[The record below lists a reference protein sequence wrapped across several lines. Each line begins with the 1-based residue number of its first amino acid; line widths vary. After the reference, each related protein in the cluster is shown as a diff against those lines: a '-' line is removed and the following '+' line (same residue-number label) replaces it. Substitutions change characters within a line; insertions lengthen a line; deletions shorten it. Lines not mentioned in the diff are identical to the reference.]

1 MIESFDNCKA
11 RALAGGSPTRTDVLE
26 DPDVLAKYPQNKTVL
41 EVMEEAKMVPIMV
54 DAPQLIEVFGRE
66 LSLAVSG
73 EKKPQ
78 EALDTVAKEMENM
91 K

>member
-1 MIESFDNCKA
+1 
-11 RALAGGSPTRTDVLE
+11 
-26 DPDVLAKYPQNKTVL
+26 
-41 EVMEEAKMVPIMV
+41 MEEAKMVPIMV

-73 EKKPQ
+73 EKSPKD
-78 EALDTVAKEMENM
+78 ALDTVAEEMKNM